1 MLKDHSHSWQM
12 IKAHKR
18 KNSGSI
24 RRTSRVYLTEANA
37 GKVAALRAFLQ
48 LYVNVVNYFIERF
61 WSMKDFTAA
70 LADKVISSRAVNR
83 FKITAR
89 LAQCAA
95 KQAKEIVRSQ
105 KERKIKTMPL
115 MRHKVATLDSRFVKI
130 EEFKGEAFYLAISF
144 ASGLP
149 KITIPINQTAHMNRF
164 SGQGWHIGSTIRLG
178 MHERGVWVE
187 LIFEKERPELRAEGE
202 VIGIDRG
209 FRKAFVTSDGQ
220 EIGAELRDQIRRKDK
235 RSKRAYRH
243 IKTELFRHLKRLKL
257 DGVKTIALEDLRYIK
272 RGKRGTFSRHV
283 NRLLSFWSLTRAVNW
298 LRCRCEELG
307 VRIIFVSPYKTS
319 QRCHS
324 CGKIDSNNRK
334 GERFRCMSCGH
345 EDDADHNAAK
355 NLEHLGLAGV
365 YSLRLLPS

>member
-1 MLKDHSHSWQM
+1 M

-18 KNSGSI
+18 KNSGSM
-24 RRTSRVYLTEANA
+24 RRTSRVYLTCANE
-37 GKVAALRAFLQ
+37 GKIAQLRLFLL

-61 WSMKDFTAA
+61 WSTKDFTAA
-70 LADKVISSRAVNR
+70 LADKVITGRAVNR

-105 KERKIKTMPL
+105 KERKVQTMPL
-115 MRHKVATLDSRFVKI
+115 MRRKVATLDNRFVRV
-130 EEFKGEAFYLAISF
+130 EEFQRAAFDLALNF

-149 KITIPINQTAHMNRF
+149 KVTIPINQTAHMNRF
-164 SGQGWHIGSTIRLG
+164 LGHGWQTGSTIRIG
-178 MHERGVWVE
+178 MDGRGVWIE
-187 LIFEKERPELRAEGE
+187 LIFEKERPELRTEGK

-220 EIGAELRDQIRRKDK
+220 EIGAELRDQIRSKDK
-235 RSKRAYRH
+235 RSKRAYQH
-243 IKTELFRHLKRLKL
+243 IKTELFRRLKQL
-257 DGVKTIALEDLRYIK
+257 KFDGVKTIVLEDLRYIK
-272 RGKRGTFSRHV
+272 HGKRGTFSRHV

-307 VRIIFVSPYKTS
+307 VRMIFVSPYKTS

-324 CGKIDSNNRK
+324 CGKIDSKNRK
-334 GERFRCMSCGH
+334 GERFRCVSCGH

-355 NLEHLGLAGV
+355 NLEYLGLAGV
-365 YSLRLLPS
+365 YSLRLLPN

>member
-1 MLKDHSHSWQM
+1 M

-18 KNSGSI
+18 KNSGSM
-24 RRTSRVYLTEANA
+24 RRASRVYLTCANV
-37 GKVAALRAFLQ
+37 GKIAQLRLFLL

-61 WSMKDFTAA
+61 WSTKNFTAA
-70 LADKVISSRAVNR
+70 LADKVITSRAVNR

-115 MRHKVATLDSRFVKI
+115 LRRKVATLDNRFVKI
-130 EEFKGEAFYLAISF
+130 EEFKGAAFDLGLSF

-149 KITIPINQTAHMNRF
+149 KVAIPINRTAHMNRF
-164 SGQGWHIGSTIRLG
+164 LGHGWQTGSTIRLG
-178 MHERGVWVE
+178 MDGRGVWIE
-187 LIFEKERPELRAEGE
+187 LIFEKERPELRTEGK

-220 EIGAELRDQIRRKDK
+220 EIGVGLRDQIRRKDK
-235 RSKRAYRH
+235 RSKTARHH
-243 IKTELFRHLKRLKL
+243 IKTELFRDLKGLRLE
-257 DGVKTIALEDLRYIK
+257 GVKTIVLEDLRYIK
-272 RGKRGTFSRHV
+272 HGKRGTFSRQV
-283 NRLLSFWSLTRAVNW
+283 NRLLSFWSLTRAQDW
-298 LRCRCEELG
+298 LKCRCEELG
-307 VRIIFVSPYKTS
+307 VRMTFVSPYKSS

-324 CGKIDSNNRK
+324 CGKIDSKNRK
-334 GERFRCMSCGH
+334 GERFRCVSCEH

-355 NLEHLGLAGV
+355 NLEYLGLAGV
-365 YSLRLLPS
+365 YSLRLLPN

>member
-1 MLKDHSHSWQM
+1 M

-18 KNSGSI
+18 KNTGSM
-24 RRTSRVYLTEANA
+24 RRASRVYLTQANV
-37 GKVAALRAFLQ
+37 GKVAALRVFLF
-48 LYVNVVNYFIERF
+48 LHVNVVNYFVERF

-70 LADKVISSRAVNR
+70 LADKVISGRAVNR

-105 KERKIKTMPL
+105 KERKVKTVPL
-115 MRHKVATLDSRFVKI
+115 MRRKVATLDNRFVKI
-130 EEFKGEAFYLAISF
+130 EEFKGAAFDLALSF
-144 ASGLP
+144 ASGAP

-164 SGQGWHIGSTIRLG
+164 LGQGWQIGSTIRLG
-178 MHERGVWVE
+178 MDDRGVWVE
-187 LIFEKERPELRAEGE
+187 LIFEKERPELRTEGT

-209 FRKAFVTSDGQ
+209 FRKAVVTSDGQ
-220 EIGAELRDQIRRKDK
+220 EIGAGLSDQIKRKDK
-235 RSKRAYRH
+235 LSTRAYRH
-243 IKTELFRHLKRLKL
+243 IKTELFRYLKRLKL
-257 DGVKTIALEDLRYIK
+257 EGVKAIVLEDLRHIK

-283 NRLLSFWSLTRAVNW
+283 NRLLSFWSLTRALNW

-324 CGKIDSNNRK
+324 CGKIDSKNRK
-334 GERFRCMSCGH
+334 GERFRCVNCGH

-355 NLEHLGLAGV
+355 NLEYLGLAGV
-365 YSLRLLPS
+365 YSLRLLPN

>member
-1 MLKDHSHSWQM
+1 V

-18 KNSGSI
+18 KNSGSM
-24 RRTSRVYLTEANA
+24 RRASSLYLAQANV
-37 GKVAALRAFLQ
+37 GKVAALKAFLL
-48 LYVNVVNYFIERF
+48 LYVNAVNYFIERF

-70 LADKVISSRAVNR
+70 LADKVVTSRAVNR

-89 LAQCAA
+89 LAQCAS

-115 MRHKVATLDSRFVKI
+115 LRRKVATLDNRFVKI
-130 EEFKGEAFYLAISF
+130 EEFEGAAFDLALSF

-164 SGQGWHIGSTIRLG
+164 LGHGWQTGSTIRLG
-178 MHERGVWVE
+178 MDGRGVWIE
-187 LIFEKERPELRAEGE
+187 LIFEKERPELRTEGK

-235 RSKRAYRH
+235 RSKTARRH
-243 IKTELFRHLKRLKL
+243 IKTELFRHLKGLRLE
-257 DGVKTIALEDLRYIK
+257 GVKTIVLEDLRYIK
-272 RGKRGTFSRHV
+272 HGKRGTFSRHV

-307 VRIIFVSPYKTS
+307 VRMIFVSPYKTS
-319 QRCHS
+319 QRCHR
-324 CGKIDSNNRK
+324 CGKIDIRNRK
-334 GERFRCMSCGH
+334 GERFRCVSCGH
-345 EDDADHNAAK
+345 DDDADHNAAK
-355 NLEHLGLAGV
+355 NLEYLGLAGV
-365 YSLRLLPS
+365 YSLRLLPN

>member
-1 MLKDHSHSWQM
+1 M

-18 KNSGSI
+18 KNSGSM
-24 RRTSRVYLTEANA
+24 RRASRVYLTCANV
-37 GKVAALRAFLQ
+37 GKVAQLRLFLL
-48 LYVNVVNYFIERF
+48 LYVNVVNYFIEKF

-70 LADKVISSRAVNR
+70 LAERALTSRAVNR

-105 KERKIKTMPL
+105 KEREIKTMPL
-115 MRHKVATLDSRFVKI
+115 MRRKVATLDNRFVRVA
-130 EEFKGEAFYLAISF
+130 EFKGAAFDLAIGF

-149 KITIPINQTAHMNRF
+149 KITIPINRTAHMNRF
-164 SGQGWHIGSTIRLG
+164 LGQEWHIGSTIRLG
-178 MHERGVWVE
+178 MDERGVWIE
-187 LIFEKERPELRAEGE
+187 LIFEHERSELRTEGK

-220 EIGAELRDQIRRKDK
+220 EIGAELRDQIRRKSK
-235 RSKRAYRH
+235 RSKGAYRH

-257 DGVKTIALEDLRYIK
+257 EGVKAIVLEDLRYIK
-272 RGKRGTFSRHV
+272 HGKRETFSRHV

-307 VRIIFVSPYKTS
+307 VRMIFVSPYKTS

-324 CGKIDSNNRK
+324 CGKIDSKNRK
-334 GERFRCMSCGH
+334 GERFRCVSCGH
-345 EDDADHNAAK
+345 EDDADHIAAK
-355 NLEHLGLAGV
+355 NLEYLGLAGV

>member
-1 MLKDHSHSWQM
+1 M

-18 KNSGSI
+18 KNSGSM
-24 RRTSRVYLTEANA
+24 RRASRAYLTHANA
-37 GKVAALRAFLQ
+37 RKVVALKAFLL

-61 WSMKDFTAA
+61 WSMKDFAAA
-70 LADKVISSRAVNR
+70 LADKVVTSRAVNR

-105 KERKIKTMPL
+105 KEGKIKTMPL
-115 MRHKVATLDSRFVKI
+115 MRRKVATLDNRFVHI
-130 EEFKGEAFYLAISF
+130 EEFKGAAFDLALSF

-149 KITIPINQTAHMNRF
+149 KITIPIYQTAHMNRF
-164 SGQGWHIGSTIRLG
+164 LGQGWQIGSTIRLG
-178 MHERGVWVE
+178 MDERGVWVE
-187 LIFEKERPELRAEGE
+187 LIFEKERPELRTEGK

-220 EIGAELRDQIRRKDK
+220 EK
-235 RSKRAYRH
+235 
-243 IKTELFRHLKRLKL
+243 
-257 DGVKTIALEDLRYIK
+257 GVKTIVLEDLRYIK
-272 RGKRGTFSRHV
+272 HGKRGTFSRQV
-283 NRLLSFWSLTRAVNW
+283 NRLLSFWSLTRARDW
-298 LRCRCEELG
+298 LRHRCEELC
-307 VRIIFVSPYKTS
+307 VRMIFVSPYKTS

-324 CGKIDSNNRK
+324 CGKIDSKNRK

-355 NLEHLGLAGV
+355 NLEYLGLAGV
-365 YSLRLLPS
+365 YSLRLLPN